1 MEIDTVANTLA
12 LAEQHQ
18 CGRLKAVC
26 LDFVAAPRVL
36 AAVIETGGFEHLR
49 ISCPLV
55 MKELLK
61 KITSMTASPYPNPTR
76 SHSPASLPCVDP
88 FSPSPLLS
96 ELELFPSVRARA
108 RALALSFTSTHLL
121 LPLPPRPLQAP
132 IAVPNRPRIRPD
144 LLCRVCTG
152 ATSPSTTSIERH
164 HIAGVV
170 HFAVADKVYDLQF
183 LEEIRRI
190 NSESCGEEQ
199 EPELATTPLSSIE
212 ERANSVAVRDLIK
225 TETSK
230 WVDEVIPDAPWVLTK
245 EFLDKHQIDYV
256 AHDALSIVIE
266 EVDSTIEIFDHA
278 EKGDALYAMELAL
291 ALEKL
296 TNEKLLKLHSV
307 TEKCADYIES
317 EFLEEQENQL
327 RVNMKINKLRETV
340 KAHQQK
346 IFQQWMLSAALAGLG
361 GQLGI
366 LLGFFRLTGSECR
379 EACGGQ
385 GLKTEN
391 RIGILKSE
399 YDVQSTFEGD
409 NNVLLQQ
416 VSKALLGEY
425 VVAQKRKIPLRGLGL
440 EHINEPCP
448 DIHENLTSSI
458 LRSFKFQ
465 TDIFCLRERDLLKP
479 DADEVSQY
487 QAKGESKERATL
499 LEHLATDELSFIF
512 RLKGHGCYVSVE
524 GVQVADYPWT
534 NISCQGFQ
542 YF

>member
-1 MEIDTVANTLA
+1 MFGMMPLTRTL
-12 LAEQHQ
+12 HW
-18 CGRLKAVC
+18 
-26 LDFVAAPRVL
+26 
-36 AAVIETGGFEHLR
+36 
-49 ISCPLV
+49 
-55 MKELLK
+55 
-61 KITSMTASPYPNPTR
+61 
-76 SHSPASLPCVDP
+76 
-88 FSPSPLLS
+88 
-96 ELELFPSVRARA
+96 
-108 RALALSFTSTHLL
+108 
-121 LPLPPRPLQAP
+121 
-132 IAVPNRPRIRPD
+132 
-144 LLCRVCTG
+144 
-152 ATSPSTTSIERH
+152 
-164 HIAGVV
+164 
-170 HFAVADKVYDLQF
+170 
-183 LEEIRRI
+183 
-190 NSESCGEEQ
+190 
-199 EPELATTPLSSIE
+199 
-212 ERANSVAVRDLIK
+212 
-225 TETSK
+225 

-296 TNEKLLKLHSV
+296 TNEKLLKLPV

-346 IFQQWMLSAALAGLG
+346 VRSK
-361 GQLGI
+361 
-366 LLGFFRLTGSECR
+366 ECR

-479 DADEVSQY
+479 DADE
-487 QAKGESKERATL
+487 
-499 LEHLATDELSFIF
+499 EHLATDELSFIF
-512 RLKGHGCYVSVE
+512 RLKGHGYYVSVE

-542 YF
+542 ILWGLVIDLDKLSKWSNEF